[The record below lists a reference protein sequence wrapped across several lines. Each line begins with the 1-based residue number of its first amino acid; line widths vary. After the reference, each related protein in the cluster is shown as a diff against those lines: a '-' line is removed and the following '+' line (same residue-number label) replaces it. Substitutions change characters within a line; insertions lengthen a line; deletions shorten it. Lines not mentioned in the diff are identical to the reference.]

1 MGTLA
6 AIAFLVL
13 AGPESGAA
21 DVRSDT
27 LLVEERSFGSF
38 EGAARISRDIR
49 GRFLV
54 VDRSAS
60 TLTVFAPDLQV
71 AGTAG
76 GFGWGGAG
84 FDRPSGVATD
94 GISTYVA
101 DHGNHRVVRLDPSFI
116 PVSYLSTRDT
126 SHAPARFGYPQGVA
140 LSRQGDLF
148 VLDGENLRVLKF
160 DRRSAFERSFGGME
174 AGAGRLNDPV
184 EILVTVH
191 DRVWVL
197 EKARIVEFDFTGNV
211 VRTLADGR
219 FTNARGFCETDSGA
233 AIATEGR
240 LLFIGRD
247 GSVESAI
254 ETGSILAGVPVDA
267 VDLFV
272 SGDRVF
278 ILTPRTVVEFSVN
291 RVR

>member
-1 MGTLA
+1 MV
-6 AIAFLVL
+6 LVL
-13 AGPESGAA
+13 AGVDGGIGEAP
-21 DVRSDT
+21 SDT

-38 EGAARISRDIR
+38 EGAVRISGDIR

-54 VDRSAS
+54 VDRGAS
-60 TLTVFAPDLQV
+60 TLTVFSPDLQV

-76 GFGWGGAG
+76 GFGWGSAG
-84 FDRPSGVATD
+84 LDRPSGVTTD

-101 DHGNHRVVRLDPSFI
+101 DHGNHRVVRLDQSFT

-126 SHAPARFGYPQGVA
+126 SYAPARFGYPLGVG

-160 DRRSAFERSFGGME
+160 DRRSVFERSFGGME
-174 AGAGRLNDPV
+174 AGAGRLSDPV
-184 EILVTVH
+184 ELLVTVH

-197 EKARIVEFDFTGNV
+197 EKTRIVEFDFTGNV
-211 VRTLADGR
+211 VRLLADGR
-219 FTNARGFCETDSGA
+219 FANARGFCATGSGA
-233 AIATEGR
+233 AIATGDR

-247 GSVESAI
+247 GSMEGAI
-254 ETGSILAGVPVDA
+254 ETGSILAGVPIDA

-272 SGDRVF
+272 SGDRLF
-278 ILTPRTVVEFSVN
+278 ILTPKTVVEFSVKPA
-291 RVR
+291 R